1 MRPDAKATHPAML
14 HQLPALWA
22 TGTTG
27 ETAQAPTLSL
37 IDRCTPGEVTFT
49 DVRDGVIR

>member
-1 MRPDAKATHPAML
+1 ML

-27 ETAQAPTLSL
+27 ETVQAPSLSL
-37 IDRCTPGEVTFT
+37 IDRCTPGEVSIT
-49 DVRDGVIR
+49 DIREQVIA